1 MALKFR
7 ITHFAAATMLA
18 SGAMAIAAD
27 PTPTPLQ
34 AAVGSVTSN
43 GYFRAGFGE
52 AGKGGTA
59 ECFGVGYAKFRLGNE
74 CDAYGE
80 IGLDIPVF
88 NQSNGAVWTAH
99 TMLEADAPYSD
110 WGDNKVNFSQN
121 YIGVSK
127 WGDGVL
133 KNATLWAGRRYYDRP
148 DLHMLDYKYL
158 QGDGDGAGIEN
169 IALGN
174 DGAMFSY
181 AILRPIDTKNTNR
194 TWLENLFKVSNVKA
208 GSGAFTFNAGLTGSW
223 HSDNTTS
230 YSTGTD
236 PLTGLPVTTATTT
249 PTQNTS
255 NGWYLSG
262 LFDHPVGDMGSNR
275 IGLQYGQGA
284 NANGHFSRINQSAVS
299 GDSTLQIFDN
309 ITLEPKNSQWTML
322 GHAIYRDDSYSDAT
336 GGKRTWWAIGARPQY
351 HFNDIFGFATELGY
365 ESYKQDNLN
374 IGNENIT
381 KLTLALTAAAGKGAY
396 SRPELRLFYTY
407 AKWNDA
413 AMRDGQ
419 NPMNAKNTGTSQT
432 TQSVYA
438 LSTSGSS
445 FGVQAEAWW

>member
-1 MALKFR
+1 MAFKFR
-7 ITHFAAATMLA
+7 ITHFAAAAMLA
-18 SGAMAIAAD
+18 SGAMAMADDAA
-27 PTPTPLQ
+27 PTALQ
-34 AAVGSVTSN
+34 AVVGSVTSN

-52 AGKGGTA
+52 AGKGGA
-59 ECFGVGYAKFRLGNE
+59 QECFGVGYGKFRLGNE

-99 TMLEADAPYSD
+99 TMVNTDIPYSAD
-110 WGDNKVNFSQN
+110 YWDTKLAFAQN
-121 YIGVSK
+121 YISVAH
-127 WGDGVL
+127 WGDGAL
-133 KNATLWAGRRYYDRP
+133 KDAVLWAGQRYYDRP

-158 QGDGDGAGIEN
+158 VGDGTGAGIEN
-169 IALGN
+169 IALGS

-181 AILRPIDTKNTNR
+181 AIMRPADSNDIGR

-208 GSGAFTFNAGLTGSW
+208 GPGAFTFNAGLTGAW
-223 HSDNTTS
+223 HSDTT
-230 YSTGTD
+230 TTVTD
-236 PLTGLPVTTATTT
+236 GVATTT
-249 PTQNTS
+249 DTPHTS

-262 LFDHPVGDMGSNR
+262 MFDHPVGDVGSNR
-275 IGLQYGQGA
+275 IGLQYGRGA
-284 NANGHFSRINQSAVS
+284 NATGNFSSINQGAASD
-299 GDSTLQIFDN
+299 DSTLQVIDN
-309 ITLEPKNSQWTML
+309 LTLEPKNSQWTVMA
-322 GHAIYRDDSYSDAT
+322 HAIYRDDSYSDLT

-365 ESYKQDNLN
+365 ESFKQDNLN

-396 SRPELRLFYTY
+396 SRPELRLYYTY

-413 AMRDGQ
+413 AQKDPGT
-419 NPMNAKNTGTSQT
+419 PMNAVGSNGH
-432 TQSVYA
+432 QSVYA
-438 LSTSGSS
+438 MSTSGSS